1 MRSFQEH
8 RYWRRVFS
16 SPLIMAILLAIIVY
30 LLFKVGTLF
39 LVLSKEQ
46 RILNNLNE
54 EVSELQERKEAA
66 NVKINGVISGEL
78 LEKEARSNFNIK
90 RPGEQTVIILEG
102 EEGEEEVEGVTLFER
117 MKDWFNN

>member
-1 MRSFQEH
+1 
-8 RYWRRVFS
+8 
-16 SPLIMAILLAIIVY
+16 MAILLAIIVY